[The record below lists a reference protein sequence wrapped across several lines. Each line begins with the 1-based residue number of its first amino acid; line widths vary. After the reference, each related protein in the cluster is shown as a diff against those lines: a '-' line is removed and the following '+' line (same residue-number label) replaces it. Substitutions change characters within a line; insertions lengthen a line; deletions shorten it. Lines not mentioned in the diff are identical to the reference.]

1 MNMLMEPVY
10 IFISA
15 AWKDWKQYSLVLLFI
30 HFTSL
35 TTGVVLDQQGNIV
48 TNYHVLQSVLK
59 GLGDNPNGKRVARV
73 TLLRPDGVQQSFDG
87 ILVSLY
93 HEFNAYMSYF

>member
-1 MNMLMEPVY
+1 M
-10 IFISA
+10 
-15 AWKDWKQYSLVLLFI
+15 
-30 HFTSL
+30 
-35 TTGVVLDQQGNIV
+35 

-93 HEFNAYMSYF
+93 HAFNAYMSYF